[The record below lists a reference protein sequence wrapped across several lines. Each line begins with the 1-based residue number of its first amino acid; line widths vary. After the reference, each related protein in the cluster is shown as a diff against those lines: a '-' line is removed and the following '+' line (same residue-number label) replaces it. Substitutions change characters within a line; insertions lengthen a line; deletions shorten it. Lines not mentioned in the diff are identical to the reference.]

1 MSSPQKLVWPP
12 TGFLADVG
20 ELPDQAAPLLPAL
33 LSRIVSAGWPEAEI
47 HPRACA
53 LVVTLARR
61 AGLHG
66 AVPLSKR
73 ISTTETALQWCL
85 RILLVSYPNE
95 QAASAAFAA
104 AVSEASDLPSY
115 PEDTPHR
122 TRRHHGTHED
132 GPAHQRESPDPPRPE
147 NGFSPLRAASE
158 AVYAPALAT
167 HRLVQAEVFAVTYAV
182 PRTARYAASIIAAA
196 TAVAR
201 STGTMPTAEALSA
214 LPPQTLATLA
224 VVSSPVDR
232 ALLAT
237 EELCTLLLAEG
248 PKVRLA
254 LRACRTCT
262 PMLEGEELNAW
273 LEGQIPL
280 VLNGVTICHRP
291 NNTPTRQGNAQAT
304 RTCRRC
310 GKHVPQNVTWP
321 DHHASTHCRKN

>member
-33 LSRIVSAGWPEAEI
+33 LSCIVSAGWPEAEI

-104 AVSEASDLPSY
+104 AVSEASDLLSY

-122 TRRHHGTHED
+122 TRRHHDTHED
-132 GPAHQRESPDPPRPE
+132 GPAQRESPDPPRPE

-201 STGTMPTAEALSA
+201 STGTMPTAEAFSA

-224 VVSSPVDR
+224 VVSSPDR
-232 ALLAT
+232 ALWQRRSLRSS
-237 EELCTLLLAEG
+237 CR
-248 PKVRLA
+248 VQSRLA
-254 LRACRTCT
+254 LRMVRVRRCWR
-262 PMLEGEELNAW
+262 EELNAW